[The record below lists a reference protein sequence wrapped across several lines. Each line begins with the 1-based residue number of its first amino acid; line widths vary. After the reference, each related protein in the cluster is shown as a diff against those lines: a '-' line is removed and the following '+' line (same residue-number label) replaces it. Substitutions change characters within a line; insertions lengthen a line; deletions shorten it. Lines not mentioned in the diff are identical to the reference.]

1 MKIIGLTGKTG
12 SGKSSAAEFFR
23 QKGAC
28 VADCDKIAH
37 GVLEEAEVKEKL
49 REAFSEIIFDADG
62 KVIRRELAKIVFSD
76 AEKLKVLNN
85 ITHPVINGR
94 VLEVLE
100 KSGAVLG
107 VIDGSELAAS
117 GIDKKCF
124 RILVIKADDS
134 VRLERIMKRDGI
146 DENAALSRMKAQCDY
161 SGEAIVIENNTTVSH
176 LFEKLEIIYEDI
188 MEED

>member
-23 QKGAC
+23 SKGAC

-37 GVLEEAEVKEKL
+37 AVLEEAEVKEKL
-49 REAFSEIIFDADG
+49 REAFSEAIFDSDG

-76 AEKLKVLNN
+76 AEKLKVLNS
-85 ITHPVINGR
+85 ITHPVINER
-94 VLEVLE
+94 VLKILE
-100 KSGAVLG
+100 NSGADVG
-107 VIDGSELAAS
+107 IIDGSELAAS

-124 RILVIKADDS
+124 RILVVTASDS

-146 DENAALSRMKAQCDY
+146 DENAALSRMKAQHDY
-161 SGEAIVIENNTTVSH
+161 SGEAVVIENNATVDV
-176 LFEKLEIIYEDI
+176 LNEKLEVIYNEI
-188 MEED
+188 MGDN